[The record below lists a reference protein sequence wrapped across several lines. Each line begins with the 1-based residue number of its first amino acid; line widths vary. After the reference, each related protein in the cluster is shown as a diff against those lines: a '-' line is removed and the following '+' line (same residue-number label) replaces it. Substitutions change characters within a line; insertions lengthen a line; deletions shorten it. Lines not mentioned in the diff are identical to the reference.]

1 MSPSSSRQG
10 IECHLIDPGARNS
23 LHLVP
28 QMDMAIHICKLMEI
42 SKGDKAKTEKYGKV
56 ASEGGE
62 DIRAIVQG
70 HNLLN

>member
-23 LHLVP
+23 L
-28 QMDMAIHICKLMEI
+28 HICKLMEI